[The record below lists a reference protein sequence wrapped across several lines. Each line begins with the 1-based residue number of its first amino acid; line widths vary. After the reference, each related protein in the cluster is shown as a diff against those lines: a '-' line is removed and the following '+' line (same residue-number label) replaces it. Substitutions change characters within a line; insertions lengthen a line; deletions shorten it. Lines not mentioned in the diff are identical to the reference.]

1 MSLFENDEYRW
12 RETYFVLFD
21 SKHCPAADKIEK
33 AIQQLNAHYRVSD
46 IRQDDEDRLES
57 MTVFFPDDYAAMD
70 VTYTS
75 GEEVTEQ
82 IPELIDEMK
91 SAGLSA
97 EEKVRLQKLTHCNA
111 RFDIYHFEQV
121 VGGGG
126 EDEEEILDPGS
137 LLVVLEKLAKL
148 CKGIGVD
155 PQSGTLID

>member
-21 SKHCPAADKIEK
+21 SKQCPPADKIEK
-33 AIQQLNAHYRVSD
+33 GIKQLDRHYQISD
-46 IRQDDEDRLES
+46 VRHDDEDRLES
-57 MTVFFPDDYAAMD
+57 MTVIFPDDYAAMD
-70 VTYTS
+70 ITYTS

-82 IPELIDEMK
+82 IPELIDELK
-91 SAGLSA
+91 SAGLSPT
-97 EEKVRLQKLTHCNA
+97 EKLKLQKLTHCDA

-121 VGGGG
+121 VGGGEE
-126 EDEEEILDPGS
+126 EDEMLDPGS

>member
-12 RETYFVLFD
+12 RETYFVLLD
-21 SKHCPAADKIEK
+21 SKHCPASEKIEK
-33 AIQQLNAHYRVSD
+33 AIQQLNPRYQVTD
-46 IRQDDEDRLES
+46 IRHDDGGGLES
-57 MTVFFPDDYAAMD
+57 LTVFFPDDYAAMD
-70 VTYTS
+70 ITYTS

-82 IPELIDEMK
+82 IPELMDDLK
-91 SAGLSA
+91 AAGLSA
-97 EEKVRLQKLTHCNA
+97 AEKVRLQKIPHCDA

-121 VGGGG
+121 VGGG
-126 EDEEEILDPGS
+126 DEEEEMLDPGS